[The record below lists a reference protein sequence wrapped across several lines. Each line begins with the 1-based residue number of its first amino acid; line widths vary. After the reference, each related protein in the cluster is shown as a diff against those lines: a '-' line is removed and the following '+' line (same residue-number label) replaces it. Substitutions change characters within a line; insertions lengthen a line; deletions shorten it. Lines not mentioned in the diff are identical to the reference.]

1 MVIAAI
7 VGALVVRRVCRQRL
21 DRSGHVG
28 HGQQWGND
36 SRSVY
41 FCFGSVGAG
50 RRMNRYAGKPTLKL
64 MFPTLVARDGQL
76 TAKNRR

>member
-7 VGALVVRRVCRQRL
+7 VGTLVVRRVCRHRL

-36 SRSVY
+36 SHSVY
-41 FCFGSVGAG
+41 LCCGSFAPDHVIEL
-50 RRMNRYAGKPTLKL
+50 RSR
-64 MFPTLVARDGQL
+64 
-76 TAKNRR
+76 